1 MIKHFFKWMG
11 IFIVVLIVL
20 VYLMLYFFQ
29 DKLIFQTNSLDSD
42 YKFVFDQPFEEH
54 FIDVKNSAS
63 GKVEKV
69 NALWFK
75 PLGDSSKGLILYFHG
90 NRGNLQRW
98 GNYAVDFTI
107 HGYDV
112 LMIDYAGYGKS
123 TGSPSEQELYAD
135 GIATYKWAM
144 DKGEYDRLIIY
155 GRSLGSAVASR
166 LASKVQPDLL
176 ILETPFDELRGAPP
190 EGLQPLTNLLP
201 IRSVFDNKQHLRGVK
216 SRKIIFHGTN
226 DRVVPLSSAL
236 KLRSFLD
243 SQNDFIIIPEGGHRN
258 LRSFQLYKDKIKEIL
273 DSL

>member
-1 MIKHFFKWMG
+1 MIKRIFKWMG
-11 IFIVVLIVL
+11 IFIVALIVL

-29 DKLIFQTNSLDSD
+29 DKLIFQTISLYSD
-42 YKFVFDQPFEEH
+42 YKFVFNQPFEEH
-54 FIDVKNSAS
+54 FIDVKDSAS

-75 PLGDSSKGLILYFHG
+75 PPGDSSKGLILYFHG

-98 GNYAVDFTI
+98 GNYSVDFTI

-123 TGSPSEQELYAD
+123 TGRPSEQELYAD
-135 GIATYKWAM
+135 GTATYKWAM
-144 DKGEYDRLIIY
+144 GKGKYDRLIIY

-166 LASKVQPDLL
+166 LASEVQPDLL
-176 ILETPFDELRGAPP
+176 ILETPFDELRGASP
-190 EGLQPLTNLLP
+190 EGLQLLTNLLP
-201 IRSVFDNKQHLRGVK
+201 IRSVFDNKQHLREVT

-236 KLRSFLD
+236 KLHSFLD
-243 SQNDFIIIPEGGHRN
+243 SPNDFIIIPEGGHRN

>member
-29 DKLIFQTNSLDSD
+29 VKLIFQTNSLDSD